1 LGANTRFRD
10 PNKADYTLN
19 KAINLTESEKDTANY
34 IHCVSNLAYL
44 YFMQGAKVGKDS
56 AAVLYNKAYGQLQR
70 ILKLKRMDYFTI
82 NDFATCACVY
92 AMKGKPDSALKFI
105 DKAKERISDS
115 SYYHSHNYLVPMAQ
129 IAKASGNM
137 LDYYK
142 LSHESDSIDFALMRN
157 PDIVNIMY
165 AEINYGPWDRID
177 GKSFVNGYGD
187 KPAGARFYPS
197 DMTAE
202 EFDSW
207 DDLAKN
213 SPYTLARRTADGSLE
228 TVWYHDAYAGS
239 ISKIEEYLQRAAD
252 VTIKES
258 VRNYLLKKI
267 EGLKTDDYYESDK
280 AWLEMNDSKMDLV
293 IGPIEPVDDALYGT
307 KASYGAYVLL
317 KNLHRT
323 EELSALAARMPELQ
337 EMLPGDPANRQFV
350 PGAESDIFS
359 CNVLYCS
366 GYTNAGFK
374 VIGINF
380 PYDAKV
386 QEELGTRSIIF
397 DNIIREKFNRTVY
410 PVGQSLLEE
419 SYQPHVDASAFYWLI
434 VFREIAK
441 GLGVKETVNGRGTVA
456 EALGNEALA
465 IEKAKSNVLGT
476 WLCAQ
481 EAEAYHISAL
491 FQKEDVLTTFVT
503 NTIRSVRFGAA
514 DPTGIANIIVYNYL
528 LETKAITWNAT
539 GRYSIDFDKTW
550 QALEDLG
557 AEILR
562 IQAHG
567 DIDAANSYI
576 ARYGV
581 AGLES
586 LSDKRVLERA
596 GVPVDIRF
604 TY

>member
-1 LGANTRFRD
+1 MKNHITVWSLLALAVVSCTQDKVDFDSLVDNYAVVTIPAPDLTGITDNGKEVLKLYRMA
-10 PNKADYTLN
+10 ADEVDNIYWQQN
-19 KAINLTESEKDTANY
+19 YGEKDAF
-34 IHCVSNLAYL
+34 L
-44 YFMQGAKVGKDS
+44 DS
-56 AAVLYNKAYGQLQR
+56 LESPSQR
-70 ILKLKRMDYFTI
+70 L
-82 NDFATCACVY
+82 
-92 AMKGKPDSALKFI
+92 
-105 DKAKERISDS
+105 
-115 SYYHSHNYLVPMAQ
+115 
-129 IAKASGNM
+129 
-137 LDYYK
+137 
-142 LSHESDSIDFALMRN
+142 
-157 PDIVNIMY
+157 Y

-207 DDLAKN
+207 DDPAKN
-213 SPYTLARRTADGSLE
+213 SPYTLARRAADGSLE

-380 PYDAKV
+380 PYDARV

-539 GRYSIDFDKTW
+539 GRYTIDFDKTW

>member
-1 LGANTRFRD
+1 MKNHITVWSLLALAVVSCTQDKVDFDRLVDNYAVVTIPAPDLTGITDNGKEVLKLYRMA
-10 PNKADYTLN
+10 ADEVDNIYWQQN
-19 KAINLTESEKDTANY
+19 YGEKDAF
-34 IHCVSNLAYL
+34 L
-44 YFMQGAKVGKDS
+44 DS
-56 AAVLYNKAYGQLQR
+56 LESPSQR
-70 ILKLKRMDYFTI
+70 L
-82 NDFATCACVY
+82 
-92 AMKGKPDSALKFI
+92 
-105 DKAKERISDS
+105 
-115 SYYHSHNYLVPMAQ
+115 
-129 IAKASGNM
+129 
-137 LDYYK
+137 
-142 LSHESDSIDFALMRN
+142 
-157 PDIVNIMY
+157 Y

-177 GKSFVNGYGD
+177 GKSFVNGYRD

-207 DDLAKN
+207 DDPAKN
-213 SPYTLARRTADGSLE
+213 SPYTLARRAADGSLE

-239 ISKIEEYLQRAAD
+239 ISKIEDYLQRAAD

-380 PYDAKV
+380 PYDARV